1 MVMETNNE
9 ILLGL
14 PRKER
19 EILNPKLEFLR
30 LGVRHVFH
38 EPGDTLKSVYFC
50 NSGLVSLF

>member
-1 MVMETNNE
+1 METNNE